1 VSCCHVMSANRYW
14 SPIASKSRMRPARD
28 EDSLGMR
35 IASKSR
41 MRPARDEDSQQ
52 IKDEDVGDE
61 GDVGCHPWLVNAS
74 SSLLGALILIVG
86 R

>member
-1 VSCCHVMSANRYW
+1 MSANRYW

-41 MRPARDEDSQQ
+41 MRMWVMRVMWVVIP
-52 IKDEDVGDE
+52 G
-61 GDVGCHPWLVNAS
+61 WLMLQVPF
-74 SSLLGALILIVG
+74 LGL
-86 R
+86 